1 VTPTY
6 HVFDAY
12 QVHQGAR
19 ALAVTVEA
27 PSLPVAVGDQR
38 APLPGL
44 MGSAS
49 MKDGVLTVSFVNPHA
64 SFPLEVE
71 IVLPSEA
78 REVSGSVLTHED
90 LAAHN
95 TFEEPGVV
103 APAPLDAG
111 CLRGNTYVAPAASVN
126 VIRFWM

>member
-1 VTPTY
+1 MCNVAQVANVLQAMILTEGEKLIVTPTY

-78 REVSGSVLTHED
+78 REVS
-90 LAAHN
+90 
-95 TFEEPGVV
+95 
-103 APAPLDAG
+103 
-111 CLRGNTYVAPAASVN
+111 
-126 VIRFWM
+126 